1 MSELKYWM
9 KEVEEQVTD
18 CALTEEELAQEDAA
32 NASDDDNIDNTFEDA
47 LYSQPTSSSGT
58 NFDNSFTDPSP
69 IHLYPTAINTNIYG
83 MTNMPLDLSGSGS
96 QGLCMDS
103 PSMYTPSSQG
113 SFPSFSPHP
122 LFTNDATM
130 AFFDSSLSVS
140 SLSQNQN
147 YSVDD
152 QILLAGH
159 DFVDP
164 YFQ

>member
-1 MSELKYWM
+1 
-9 KEVEEQVTD
+9 
-18 CALTEEELAQEDAA
+18 
-32 NASDDDNIDNTFEDA
+32 
-47 LYSQPTSSSGT
+47 
-58 NFDNSFTDPSP
+58 
-69 IHLYPTAINTNIYG
+69 
-83 MTNMPLDLSGSGS
+83 
-96 QGLCMDS
+96 
-103 PSMYTPSSQG
+103 
-113 SFPSFSPHP
+113 
-122 LFTNDATM
+122 M